1 MNKTITTYRRKP
13 TALEVLRQH
22 DPTRTTTIR
31 NKFVRELNKRFR
43 RLRGQI
49 REAVEDLDVF
59 GLKNGPNTNQSQL
72 TVNVQPRQFDFPRS
86 QDKVSGFMEW
96 LHEQVNEG
104 VLEVSDRE
112 QIGEAVEDA
121 WTNTFIDD
129 SYKRGVL
136 RADRELTQR
145 GYPIQ
150 GIDER
155 GGIQTVVDGPF
166 HADRLGLI
174 HTRVYEDLKGITNDM
189 DTKISRVLSQA
200 MADGDNPRDVAQKL
214 NATISG
220 RGAGDLGIT
229 DTLGRFIPPERR
241 ARTLA
246 RTEMIRSHH
255 VATIQEY
262 RSWEVEG
269 VVVEAELV
277 TAGDDRVCAECQ
289 AIATQTGQEPL
300 SLDEAEGLIPVHANC
315 RCIALPVDATDRRQE
330 PIDEAARDLPPEMQ
344 EEYAGYRREYDE
356 YFDQFDADDL
366 AALDNVEAY
375 NEELADA
382 IKAKA
387 EQHFPDTVDSL
398 HLWKVD
404 PEMREPLALR
414 QLANDAESNIS
425 NIISWRQGR
434 ELSETLSAVRTAA
447 DSIGTSQYLRLK
459 AMNQSYMAKRGIK
472 KETQYRGVGGEA
484 GQRMRNWF
492 LQEGQ
497 RRTTFH
503 VDETS
508 LSGYSSDITTA
519 KAFARLRSNKGLV
532 FSQEFDAK
540 DIVVHRGLLNALSD
554 SYKTW
559 REEFESIIKGAKR
572 TFSKDQIITKR

>member
-31 NKFVRELNKRFR
+31 NRFVRELNKRFR

-59 GLKNGPNTNQSQL
+59 GLKNEPNNNQNQF
-72 TVNVQPRQFDFPRS
+72 TVNVQPRQFNFPRT

-104 VLEVSDRE
+104 ILEVSNRE

-155 GGIQTVVDGPF
+155 GGIQTVIDGPF

-214 NATISG
+214 NATIGG

-289 AIATQTGQEPL
+289 AIAAQTGQEPL

-315 RCIALPVDATDRRQE
+315 RCIALPVDKT
-330 PIDEAARDLPPEMQ
+330 
-344 EEYAGYRREYDE
+344 
-356 YFDQFDADDL
+356 DADT
-366 AALDNVEAY
+366 
-375 NEELADA
+375 EE
-382 IKAKA
+382 
-387 EQHFPDTVDSL
+387 
-398 HLWKVD
+398 
-404 PEMREPLALR
+404 
-414 QLANDAESNIS
+414 
-425 NIISWRQGR
+425 
-434 ELSETLSAVRTAA
+434 
-447 DSIGTSQYLRLK
+447 
-459 AMNQSYMAKRGIK
+459 
-472 KETQYRGVGGEA
+472 
-484 GQRMRNWF
+484 
-492 LQEGQ
+492 
-497 RRTTFH
+497 
-503 VDETS
+503 
-508 LSGYSSDITTA
+508 
-519 KAFARLRSNKGLV
+519 
-532 FSQEFDAK
+532 
-540 DIVVHRGLLNALSD
+540 
-554 SYKTW
+554 
-559 REEFESIIKGAKR
+559 
-572 TFSKDQIITKR
+572 